1 MVRVMSQDVFTLF
14 GEMTTENL
22 METITKSMDDFL
34 YVFDIQ
40 NNKIEISQSAV
51 DRFMIYNE
59 YGRWDGSDLTDG
71 IHSTAGR
78 NRIDYSGRKIY
89 TDGGSKN
96 VLRDPAIYRRF
107 PDEHQCF
114 ISFRD
119 ISTASHVKSDFMTN
133 YVYE

>member
-14 GEMTTENL
+14 GGMTTENL
-22 METITKSMDDFL
+22 METISKSMDDFL
-34 YVFDIQ
+34 YVFGIQ

-78 NRIDYSGRKIY
+78 NRTYHSGWKIY
-89 TDGGSKN
+89 PERGSKN
-96 VLRDPAIYRRF
+96 VLRDPAVYPRF
-107 PDEHQCF
+107 PDEH
-114 ISFRD
+114 
-119 ISTASHVKSDFMTN
+119 
-133 YVYE
+133 

>member
-14 GEMTTENL
+14 GGMTTENL
-22 METITKSMDDFL
+22 METISKSMDDFL

-71 IHSTAGR
+71 IHSGW
-78 NRIDYSGRKIY
+78 KIY
-89 TDGGSKN
+89 PERGSKN
-96 VLRDPAIYRRF
+96 VLRDSAVHPRF
-107 PDEHQCF
+107 PDEH
-114 ISFRD
+114 
-119 ISTASHVKSDFMTN
+119 
-133 YVYE
+133 